1 MSVDYEI
8 LKLIGGFIIV
18 AIAANVIAKY
28 FVKHNMPVIT
38 GLLITGIITGPF
50 VFNLI
55 PKASIPHLGFIN
67 DVALAFIAYAAAG
80 ELYLRE
86 MRSTLNSIKWMT
98 VSQLIVTF
106 LVSSTAVFFLA
117 DLIPFIKDQP
127 LIYKLSIASL
137 FGVVFIARSPA
148 SAIAIVNEMRAKG
161 PFVQTALGV
170 TVLIDFFVILFFSF
184 ALEASVA
191 IFEGSDLN
199 LSFILILILELAAS
213 FAVGLLLSRILN
225 WILKSSLIFAL
236 KSFLVVISGYL
247 IYVLHHFLNDYT
259 FDKYQHS
266 ISIEPLLVCI
276 VGSFI
281 ITNYSKY
288 RAEFLSIL
296 ERVGPYIYVAFF
308 VLSGAGIELD
318 IIIEVIGITLILF
331 LFRLISL
338 VIGGYAGSKLA
349 GDPPLFNKIA
359 WMPYVTQAGVGL
371 GLATVVASTFP
382 EWGTEFATIVI
393 SVIVINQVVGPPLFK
408 WAINI
413 VGEGHTRAE
422 TPEFDGV
429 RDAIIFG
436 LEPQSVALA
445 RQLLENG
452 WLVKLATLKKDIDV
466 EEYPDI
472 DVRFIDSLSLDNING
487 LDAEHA
493 EAIVTMLT
501 DDENYTICEH
511 FYEHVGTKDM
521 IVRLNHRFNFNKFHE
536 LGALIVDPSTAIV
549 SLLDHFVRSPQ
560 AATLLLGMQEDQ
572 DSMDVEVLNPDLH
585 SLRLRNLRLPS
596 DIIVLSVKR
605 RGNFIITH
613 GYTRLRRGD
622 ILTLVGSK
630 ESLLQVALKFERTR

>member
-1 MSVDYEI
+1 LADQI
-8 LKLIGGFIIV
+8 
-18 AIAANVIAKY
+18 
-28 FVKHNMPVIT
+28 
-38 GLLITGIITGPF
+38 PF
-50 VFNLI
+50 V
-55 PKASIPHLGFIN
+55 S
-67 DVALAFIAYAAAG
+67 
-80 ELYLRE
+80 
-86 MRSTLNSIKWMT
+86 
-98 VSQLIVTF
+98 
-106 LVSSTAVFFLA
+106 
-117 DLIPFIKDQP
+117 DQP
-127 LIYKLSIASL
+127 VSYKVAIASL

-148 SAIAIVNEMRAKG
+148 SAIAVVNEMRAKG
-161 PFVQTALGV
+161 PFVQTVLGV

-184 ALEASVA
+184 ALEASIA
-191 IFEGSDLN
+191 IFEGSSLN
-199 LSFILILILELAAS
+199 LSFILILLLELTAS
-213 FAVGLLLSRILN
+213 FVAGLLLARVLY
-225 WILKSSLIFAL
+225 WILKSSLIFAI
-236 KSFLVVISGYL
+236 KGFLVVLSGYL
-247 IYVLHHFLNDYT
+247 VYVLHHFLIDLS
-259 FDKYQHS
+259 FEKYQHS

-276 VGSFI
+276 VASFI
-281 ITNYSKY
+281 ITNYSKF

-318 IIIEVIGITLILF
+318 VFIKVIGITLILF
-331 LFRLISL
+331 LTRLISL
-338 VIGGYAGSKLA
+338 VIGGFAGSKLA
-349 GDPPLFNKIA
+349 GDPPLFSRIS

-393 SVIVINQVVGPPLFK
+393 SVIVLNQIVGPPLFK

-413 VGEGHTRAE
+413 VGEGHTRAD

-445 RQLLENG
+445 RQLTENG
-452 WLVKLATLKKDIDV
+452 WLVKIATLKQEFDDT
-466 EEYPDI
+466 EYTDL
-472 DVRFIDSLSLDNING
+472 DVRQIETLTLDTLKE

-493 EAIVTMLT
+493 EAVVTMLT
-501 DDENYTICEH
+501 DDENYTICELL
-511 FYEHVGTKDM
+511 YEHVGTKDM

-605 RGNFIITH
+605 SGNFIITH

-630 ESLLQVALKFERTR
+630 ESLMQVALKFEGA

>member
-1 MSVDYEI
+1 MSIDYEVGM
-8 LKLIGGFIIV
+8 LIGGFIVV

-28 FVKHNMPVIT
+28 FVRHNLPVIT

-55 PKASIPHLGFIN
+55 PKSSIPNLSFIN
-67 DVALAFIAYAAAG
+67 DVALAFIAYAAAA

-86 MRSTLNSIKWMT
+86 MRSRLDSIKWMT
-98 VSQLIVTF
+98 ISQLIITF
-106 LVSSTAVFFLA
+106 TVSATAVYLLA
-117 DLIPFIKDQP
+117 ELIPFMSNQP
-127 LIYKLSIASL
+127 VIYKVAIASL

-148 SAIAIVNEMRAKG
+148 SAIAVVNEMRAKG
-161 PFVQTALGV
+161 PFVQTVLGV

-184 ALEASVA
+184 ALEASIA
-191 IFEGSDLN
+191 IFEGSSLN
-199 LSFILILILELAAS
+199 LSFILILLLELAAS
-213 FAVGLLLSRILN
+213 FVMGLFLSRVLY
-225 WILKSSLIFAL
+225 WILKSSLIFTIKGL
-236 KSFLVVISGYL
+236 LVVFSGYL
-247 IYVLHHFLNDYT
+247 IYVLHHFLNDLT

-276 VGSFI
+276 VASFI
-281 ITNYSKY
+281 ITNYSKF

-296 ERVGPYIYVAFF
+296 EKVGPYIYVAFF

-318 IIIEVIGITLILF
+318 IFIKVIGTTLILF
-331 LFRLISL
+331 LARLISL
-338 VIGGYAGSKLA
+338 VIGGFVGSKLS
-349 GDPPLFNKIA
+349 GDPPLFSRIS

-371 GLATVVASTFP
+371 GLATVVAATFP
-382 EWGTEFATIVI
+382 EWGAEFSTIVI
-393 SVIVINQVVGPPLFK
+393 SVIVINQIVGPPLFK

-413 VGEGHTRAE
+413 VGEGHTRAA

-436 LEPQSVALA
+436 FEPQSVALA
-445 RQLLENG
+445 RQLKENG
-452 WLVKLATLKKDIDV
+452 WLVKIATLKKDVD
-466 EEYPDI
+466 EADYPDLDLQHI
-472 DVRFIDSLSLDNING
+472 DAITLEMLKD

-493 EAIVTMLT
+493 EAVVTMLT
-501 DDENYTICEH
+501 DDENYAICELL
-511 FYEHVGTKDM
+511 YEHVGTKDM

-560 AATLLLGMQEDQ
+560 AATLLLGMQQDQ

-605 RGNFIITH
+605 SGNFIITH
-613 GYTRLRRGD
+613 GYTRLRKGD

-630 ESLLQVALKFERTR
+630 ESLMQVALKFEGA

>member
-1 MSVDYEI
+1 MAIDYGI
-8 LKLIGGFIIV
+8 VLLVGGFIVV

-38 GLLITGIITGPF
+38 GLLLTGIITGPF

-67 DVALAFIAYAAAG
+67 DIALAFIAYAAAA

-86 MRSTLNSIKWMT
+86 MRSRLDSIKWMSI
-98 VSQLIVTF
+98 SQLIITF
-106 LVSSTAVFFLA
+106 LVTGTAVYFLA
-117 DLIPFIKDQP
+117 EMIPFVSNQP
-127 LIYKLSIASL
+127 VVYKLAIASL

-148 SAIAIVNEMRAKG
+148 SAIAVVNEMRAKG

-184 ALEASVA
+184 ALEASIAV
-191 IFEGSDLN
+191 FEGSSLN
-199 LSFILILILELAAS
+199 LSFVLILLLELGAS
-213 FAVGLLLSRILN
+213 FLMGLLLGRILF
-225 WILKSSLIFAL
+225 WILKSPAIFAV
-236 KSFLVVISGYL
+236 KGFLVILSGYL
-247 IYVLHHFLNDYT
+247 IYVLHHLLSDIT
-259 FDKYQHS
+259 FAKYQHS

-276 VGSFI
+276 VASFI

-288 RAEFLSIL
+288 RAEFLSII

-318 IIIEVIGITLILF
+318 VFIEVIGITLILF
-331 LFRLISL
+331 MFRLVSL
-338 VIGGYAGSKLA
+338 VIGGYVGSKLA
-349 GDPPLFNKIA
+349 GDPPLFNRIS

-371 GLATVVASTFP
+371 GLATIVATTFP
-382 EWGTEFATIVI
+382 GWGKEFATIVI
-393 SVIVINQVVGPPLFK
+393 SVIVLNQIVGPPLFK

-413 VGEGHTRAE
+413 VGEGHTRAA

-445 RQLLENG
+445 RQLIEND
-452 WLVKLATLKKDIDV
+452 WMVKIATLKKDIDKSD
-466 EEYPDI
+466 YPDLDLRYI
-472 DVRFIDSLSLDNING
+472 ESISLDMLKD
-487 LDAEHA
+487 LDAEHS

-501 DDENYTICEH
+501 DDENYAICELV
-511 FYEHVGTKDM
+511 YEHVGTKDV
-521 IVRLNHRFNFNKFHE
+521 IVRLNNRFNFNKFHE
-536 LGALIVDPSTAIV
+536 LGALIVEPSTAIV

-572 DSMDVEVLNPDLH
+572 DTRDVEVMNVDLH
-585 SLRLRNLRLPS
+585 SLRLRDLRLPS

-630 ESLLQVALKFERTR
+630 ESLNQVALKFEGS

>member
-1 MSVDYEI
+1 MAIDYE
-8 LKLIGGFIIV
+8 LGVLIGGFIVV

-28 FVKHNMPVIT
+28 FVKHNLPVIT

-55 PKASIPHLGFIN
+55 PKSSIPHLGFIN
-67 DVALAFIAYAAAG
+67 DIALAFIAYAAAA

-86 MRSTLNSIKWMT
+86 MRSRLNSIKWMT
-98 VSQLIVTF
+98 VSQLIITF
-106 LVSSTAVFFLA
+106 VVSATAVYLLA
-117 DLIPFIKDQP
+117 DQIPFVSDQP
-127 LIYKLSIASL
+127 VIYKVAIASL

-148 SAIAIVNEMRAKG
+148 SAIAVVNEMRAKG
-161 PFVQTALGV
+161 PFVQTVLGV

-184 ALEASVA
+184 ALEASIA
-191 IFEGSDLN
+191 IFEGSTLN
-199 LSFILILILELAAS
+199 LYFILILLLELGAS
-213 FAVGLLLSRILN
+213 FVMGLLLGRVLY
-225 WILKSSLIFAL
+225 WILKSSLIFSI
-236 KSFLVVISGYL
+236 KGFLVVLSGYL
-247 IYVLHHFLNDYT
+247 IYVLHHFLNDLT
-259 FDKYQHS
+259 FEKYQHS

-276 VGSFI
+276 VASFI
-281 ITNYSKY
+281 ITNYSKF

-318 IIIEVIGITLILF
+318 IFVKVIGITMILF
-331 LFRLISL
+331 LARLISL
-338 VIGGYAGSKLA
+338 VIGGFVGSKLS
-349 GDPPLFNKIA
+349 GDPPLFSRIS

-371 GLATVVASTFP
+371 GLATVVAATFP
-382 EWGTEFATIVI
+382 GWGKEFATIVI
-393 SVIVINQVVGPPLFK
+393 SVIVLNQIVGPPLFK

-413 VGEGHTRAE
+413 VGEGHTRAA

-436 LEPQSVALA
+436 FEPQSVALA

-452 WLVKLATLKKDIDV
+452 WLVKIATLKKDVD
-466 EEYPDI
+466 EADYPDLDLRHI
-472 DVRFIDSLSLDNING
+472 DTITLEMLKE

-493 EAIVTMLT
+493 EAVVTMLT
-501 DDENYTICEH
+501 DDENYTLCELL
-511 FYEHVGTKDM
+511 YEHVGTKDM

-605 RGNFIITH
+605 SGNFIITH

-622 ILTLVGSK
+622 ILTFVGSK
-630 ESLLQVALKFERTR
+630 ESLKQVALKFEGA